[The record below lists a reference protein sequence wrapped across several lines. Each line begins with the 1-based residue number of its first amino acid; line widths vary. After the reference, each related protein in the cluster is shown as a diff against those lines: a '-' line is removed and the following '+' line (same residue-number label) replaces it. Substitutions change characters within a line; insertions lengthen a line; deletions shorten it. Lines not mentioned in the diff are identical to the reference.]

1 MTNPNEPATDEQWD
15 GTDIEPGH
23 PRNTAKKPEKDP
35 DQEYFER
42 YRQGD
47 KFS

>member
-1 MTNPNEPATDEQWD
+1 MTNPNELTTDEQWD

-23 PRNTAKKPEKDP
+23 PRNNPERLEKDS
-35 DQEYFER
+35 DQEYFDR
-42 YRQGD
+42 YSQGD